1 MYYLNREQ
9 FEERLRFVPVL
20 VSVAAELGG
29 AIPSTA
35 PKPGNGCPL
44 PVAFAAERVLHL
56 AIETVT
62 DIGSLLIDAFMM
74 RDASSYEDIVDIIR
88 GEGVVDAQTAAI
100 LSELV
105 SLRRPL
111 VQHYY
116 AFHRGAVHPLLHTLP
131 EWLPHFGESVR
142 AFVERELVL

>member
-20 VSVAAELGG
+20 VAAASELS
-29 AIPSTA
+29 AANPEPA
-35 PKPGNGCPL
+35 NDCPL
-44 PVAFAAERVLHL
+44 PVTFAAERVLHL

-74 RDASSYEDIVDIIR
+74 RDASSYDDIVEIIR
-88 GEGVVDAQTAAI
+88 GEGAIEADTAAI

-105 SLRRPL
+105 ALRRPL
-111 VQHYY
+111 VQQYFAY
-116 AFHRGAVHPLLHTLP
+116 ERGAIHPLVRTLP
-131 EWLPHFGESVR
+131 GWLPKFGESVR
-142 AFVERELVL
+142 VFVERELVL